1 MLDVNVTS
9 PLGQGAP
16 PLRTG
21 SITTEESKILPK
33 GKDIPLPASA
43 GCLPDKL
50 HSSFFISSALL
61 FPACGINPHGPLPGF
76 LSPLDLRHHCLIIT
90 LFSVTSPN
98 SILWFLYLLPVFPL
112 HLAPSH
118 PPRAFLSTPFWF
130 FVFFLI
136 FFILCVSMPQR
147 MYREDNLICRSRFS
161 PSTYHV
167 RASLVALAF
176 TC

>member
-1 MLDVNVTS
+1 MRWWLSVSRDSPIRACFHPFQSKALYSQPQRLMLDVNVSS
-9 PLGQGAP
+9 PLGQGASP
-16 PLRTG
+16 QRKAKYRQREKT
-21 SITTEESKILPK
+21 LPS
-33 GKDIPLPASA
+33 PSA

-90 LFSVTSPN
+90 LFSVPSPN

-118 PPRAFLSTPFWF
+118 PPRAFLSTPFCFCF
-130 FVFFLI
+130 F
-136 FFILCVSMPQR
+136 
-147 MYREDNLICRSRFS
+147 
-161 PSTYHV
+161 
-167 RASLVALAF
+167 
-176 TC
+176 